1 MTHYMNQKKQE
12 EFYKSAIKKQIQLK
26 RLIIQDTSS
35 FYTKEEVDAINYFHG
50 KKVFTLKRKI
60 QI

>member
-1 MTHYMNQKKQE
+1 MDYQKNQE
-12 EFYKSAIKKQIQLK
+12 EFYKLAIKKQIQLK
-26 RLIIQDTSS
+26 RLRIQDTSS

>member
-1 MTHYMNQKKQE
+1 MDYQKKQE

-26 RLIIQDTSS
+26 RLRIQDTSS